1 MKRLMALLL
10 MLCIALT
17 GMALAEDELY
27 EEVVNKGR
35 EKGKISENRIKA
47 SECAPNL

>member
-27 EEVVNKGR
+27 EEWDD
-35 EKGKISENRIKA
+35 SEFN
-47 SECAPNL
+47 

>member
-27 EEVVNKGR
+27 EEVDFILLNGLGV
-35 EKGKISENRIKA
+35 
-47 SECAPNL
+47 

>member
-17 GMALAEDELY
+17 GMALAEDESGILRA
-27 EEVVNKGR
+27 ER
-35 EKGKISENRIKA
+35 LR
-47 SECAPNL
+47 

>member
-10 MLCIALT
+10 LLCIALT

-27 EEVVNKGR
+27 EEVDD
-35 EKGKISENRIKA
+35 SEFNTYA
-47 SECAPNL
+47 NLSPIEL

>member
-27 EEVVNKGR
+27 ELC
-35 EKGKISENRIKA
+35 IRIKCCRILTA
-47 SECAPNL
+47 IRQRSILPA

>member
-27 EEVVNKGR
+27 EEVDD
-35 EKGKISENRIKA
+35 SEFNEDA
-47 SECAPNL
+47 VVPVGGAV